1 MAAYVIVNLTVN
13 DPEAYKEYIAKA
25 PAIIKK
31 HGGEYLVR
39 GGNFVVEEGNW
50 KPNRLVILKYASMA
64 AAQAMFADPDYA
76 PLKKLRQ
83 SVTKGEIV
91 IVEGM

>member
-1 MAAYVIVNLTVN
+1 MAAYVIVNLTVK

-25 PAIIKK
+25 PAYIKK

-39 GGNFVVEEGNW
+39 GGAITVEEGNW
-50 KPNRLVILKYASMA
+50 KPNRLVILKYPSADA
-64 AAQAMFADPDYA
+64 AKKMFADPEYA

-83 SVTKGEIV
+83 SVTTGEIV
-91 IVEGM
+91 IVEGL